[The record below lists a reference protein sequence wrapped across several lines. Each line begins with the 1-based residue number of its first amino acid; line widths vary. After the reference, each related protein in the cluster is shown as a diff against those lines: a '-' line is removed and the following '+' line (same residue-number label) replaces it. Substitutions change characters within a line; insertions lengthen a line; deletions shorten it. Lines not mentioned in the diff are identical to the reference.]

1 MATVKFLYRSTRDI
15 APITLRLSFRN
26 NLKDHVVESKTQIT
40 CSKEDWKLIQNSRR
54 IKDANLKNKKNEFD
68 RDTLDIERHV
78 LTAFNNSNPSTV
90 DKVWLQNQLDS
101 YYGKNDTEVISDK
114 ILEYFEKY
122 LDLIRNNITKT
133 THTRYNTS
141 HEFTKRFIDEGE
153 CYNQN
158 TTISDIDV
166 DFYNG
171 FRDYGLENEY
181 SLSTINK
188 YFSAIKT
195 MCNYAYAQHGIQL
208 SHRYNLIKMKANRMP
223 VVYLT
228 MDELKLIGSLEIRQ
242 LGSRLDNVRDW
253 LLISC
258 FTGQRISD
266 FMNFSVDNIREVN
279 GIKLMD
285 IFQEKGK
292 KSVTIP
298 ILDQVIEIMKKYDG
312 GFPKQISDQ
321 KYNDYVKEVVKLAGI
336 DDITYG
342 GVIKIIPGR
351 GKRKVMGDYPKYEL
365 ISSHVG
371 RRSFATNFYG
381 KIKTPLLMNITGH
394 VKESTFLT
402 YIGKTSKD
410 TAIEAA
416 REFKKLKIEL

>member
-15 APITLRLSFRN
+15 ATITLRLSFRN
-26 NLKDHVVESKTQIT
+26 GLKDHVIESKTQIT
-40 CSKEDWKLIQNSRR
+40 CSKEDWKLMQNSRR
-54 IKDANLKNKKNEFD
+54 IKDAKLKNKKNEFD
-68 RDTLDIERHV
+68 KETIEIESHV
-78 LTAFNNSNPSTV
+78 LRAFNNSNPSAV
-90 DKVWLQNQLDS
+90 DKLWLQNQLDS

-122 LDLIRNNITKT
+122 LDLIRNDITKT

-141 HEFTKRFIDEGE
+141 YEFTKRFIHESE

-158 TTISDIDV
+158 TIISDIDV
-166 DFYNG
+166 DFYNE
-171 FRDYGLENEY
+171 FRDYGLENKY

-188 YFSAIKT
+188 YFSTVKT
-195 MCNYAYAQHGIQL
+195 MGNYAYAHHGIQL
-208 SHRYNLIKMKANRMP
+208 SHRYNLIKLKANRMP

-228 MDELKLIGSLEIRQ
+228 MDELKLI
-242 LGSRLDNVRDW
+242 SRLDSHQLGPKLDNVKDW

-258 FTGQRISD
+258 LTGQRISD
-266 FMNFSVDNIREVN
+266 FMNFSVDNIRKVD

-298 ILDQVIEIMKKYDG
+298 ILDPVIEIMKKYDG
-312 GFPKQISDQ
+312 GFPKQLSDQ
-321 KYNDYVKEVVKLAGI
+321 KYNDYLKEVVMLAGI
-336 DDITYG
+336 DEVTYG
-342 GVIKIIPGR
+342 GVVRVIPGK

-381 KIKTPLLMNITGH
+381 KLKTPWLMNITGH
-394 VKESTFLT
+394 VKESTFLS

-416 REFKKLKIEL
+416 KEFKKLKIEL

>member
-1 MATVKFLYRSTRDI
+1 MATVKFLYRSKRDI
-15 APITLRLSFRN
+15 APIILRLSFRN
-26 NLKDHVVESKTQIT
+26 GLKDHVIESKTQIT
-40 CSKEDWKLIQNSRR
+40 CSKEDWKLMQNSRR
-54 IKDANLKNKKNEFD
+54 VKDDKLKNKKNKFD
-68 RDTLDIERHV
+68 KDTLDIESHV
-78 LTAFNNSNPSTV
+78 LTAFNNYNPSSV

-101 YYGKNDTEVISDK
+101 YYGKNDNEVISDK

-122 LDLIRNNITKT
+122 LELIKNNITKT

-141 HEFTKRFIDEGE
+141 YEFTKRFIDESE
-153 CYNQN
+153 CYNKN

-166 DFYNG
+166 DFYNE

-195 MCNYAYAQHGIQL
+195 MCNYAYAHHGIQL
-208 SHRYNLIKMKANRMP
+208 SHRLNLIKMKANRMP
-223 VVYLT
+223 IVYLT
-228 MDELKLIGSLEIRQ
+228 MDELKLIGSLESRQ
-242 LGSRLDNVRDW
+242 LGYRLDNVRDW

-258 FTGQRISD
+258 LTGQRISD
-266 FMNFSVDNIREVN
+266 FMNFSTDNIREVD

-298 ILDQVIEIMKKYDG
+298 ILDQVIEIMKKHNG
-312 GFPKQISDQ
+312 GFPKQLSDQ

-336 DDITYG
+336 DEIIYG
-342 GVIKIIPGR
+342 GVVKVIPGK

-381 KIKTPLLMNITGH
+381 KMKTPLIMNITGH
-394 VKESTFLT
+394 VKESTFLS

-416 REFKKLKIEL
+416 REFKKLKIEI